1 VERLIAATPLRGS
14 NGITFGP
21 DGRLWVAEYLPG
33 RISAVDVTTGDVEVI
48 IAPDGPLQSPDDL
61 VFDADGNLWIT
72 DVAPGRVWRRSPSGE
87 LTIAAD
93 GIHNPNG
100 IAAVGNRIFVN
111 EMVPGGRVLE
121 LVASPP
127 EPACSLKV
135 LAEDLM
141 LGNAMQAGPDGD
153 LYYPHMFPGEVYR
166 ISPDGGTPT
175 LVAEVAQTVAV
186 RFDRD
191 GVLYVLS
198 IDEAGT
204 ITRIDGE
211 QRTEIVTGIPGL
223 DNAAFDADNRM
234 YVSSFS
240 SAGITEVRPD
250 GSLHEIVP
258 RGLAGPYGIA
268 VDHNGTL
275 HIADHYR
282 IDGAFLPFAHAIA
295 TSGDDLH
302 ITSQYGQV
310 TTTSRS
316 ETRTRAENL
325 DQPQGIAV
333 RPDGTLLVAEAGA
346 GRVLAISPDDVIS
359 ILAEGLG
366 RPVDVAVDAD
376 GRCYVSDEDHGTV
389 YRLDGPGPGS
399 GPRPGAGSG
408 SRLDSDSGFGPDSGS
423 GPESGFGS
431 GRGHAKPAIIV
442 DGLHAPQG
450 LTVTTD
456 GRVLVVEAGRR
467 RLVEA
472 APQIRVLAEDLP
484 VARPRP
490 LQPALSIEGLPGVP
504 RQFAALTT
512 APDGTLHL
520 GASADGSVI
529 RLPLG

>member
-33 RISAVDVTTGDVEVI
+33 RISAVDVSTGHVEVI
-48 IAPDGPLQSPDDL
+48 VGPDGPLQSPDDL
-61 VFDADGNLWIT
+61 VFDADGNLYIT

-87 LTIAAD
+87 LTVAAD

-111 EMVPGGRVLE
+111 EMIPGGRVLE
-121 LVASPP
+121 LPSSPP
-127 EPACSLKV
+127 AADPPPAADSPSAAGSPFAADSPLAAHSPVV
-135 LAEDLM
+135 LAEGLM

-166 ISPDGGTPT
+166 ISPDGGTPV

-186 RFDRD
+186 RFDRN

-204 ITRIDGE
+204 ITRIDGD
-211 QRTEIVTGIPGL
+211 QRTEIVTGIAGL

-234 YVSSFS
+234 FISSFS
-240 SAGITEVRPD
+240 SAGITEVLPD
-250 GSLHEIVP
+250 GSLREIVP

-268 VDHNGTL
+268 VDDNGEL

-282 IDGAFLPFAHAIA
+282 LDGAFLPFAHALA
-295 TSGDDLH
+295 AAGDELH
-302 ITSQYGQV
+302 FTSQYGQV
-310 TTTSRS
+310 ITTSGP

-325 DQPQGIAV
+325 DQPQGITV
-333 RPDGTLLVAEAGA
+333 RPDGTLIVAEAGA
-346 GRVLAISPDDVIS
+346 GRVLSIAPDDTVS
-359 ILAEGLG
+359 VLAEGLG

-389 YRLDGPGPGS
+389 YRLPHQD
-399 GPRPGAGSG
+399 
-408 SRLDSDSGFGPDSGS
+408 D
-423 GPESGFGS
+423 
-431 GRGHAKPAIIV
+431 AKPTIV
-442 DGLHAPQG
+442 ADGLHAPQG
-450 LTVTTD
+450 LTVTPI

-472 APQIRVLAEDLP
+472 APQLRVVAEDLP
-484 VARPRP
+484 VAPPRP
-490 LQPALSIEGLPGVP
+490 IQPALMIEGLPGVP
-504 RQFAALTT
+504 RQFAALAA
-512 APDGTLHL
+512 APDGTVLL
-520 GASADGSVI
+520 GASGDGSVL
-529 RLPLG
+529 RLHVD

>member
-33 RISAVDVTTGDVEVI
+33 RISAVDVNTGHVEVI
-48 IAPDGPLQSPDDL
+48 VAPDGPLQSPDDL
-61 VFDADGNLWIT
+61 VFDADGNLYIT

-87 LTIAAD
+87 LTVAAD

-100 IAAVGNRIFVN
+100 IAAIGNRIFVN
-111 EMVPGGRVLE
+111 EMIPGGRVLE
-121 LVASPP
+121 LVSALSPTPAPSSPAPPASAPLSPTSTPP
-127 EPACSLKV
+127 SPASGLRELKV
-135 LAEDLM
+135 LAEGLM

-166 ISPDGGTPT
+166 ISPDGGTPI

-186 RFDRD
+186 RFDRN
-191 GVLYVLS
+191 GVLFVLS

-204 ITRIDGE
+204 ITRIDGD
-211 QRTEIVTGIPGL
+211 QRSEIVTGIPGL

-234 YVSSFS
+234 FVSSFS
-240 SAGITEVRPD
+240 SAGITEIRPD

-268 VDHNGTL
+268 VDDDGEL

-282 IDGAFLPFAHAIA
+282 LDGAFLPFAHAVA

-302 ITSQYGQV
+302 FTSQYGQV
-310 TTTSRS
+310 ITTSGS

-325 DQPQGIAV
+325 DQPQGITV
-333 RPDGTLLVAEAGA
+333 RPDGTLIVAEAGA
-346 GRVLAISPDDVIS
+346 GRVLAIAPDDVVTV
-359 ILAEGLG
+359 LAEGLG
-366 RPVDVAVDAD
+366 RPVDVAADAD
-376 GRCYVSDEDHGTV
+376 GRCYVADEDHGTV
-389 YRLDGPGPGS
+389 YRLDGPAS
-399 GPRPGAGSG
+399 GHG
-408 SRLDSDSGFGPDSGS
+408 D
-423 GPESGFGS
+423 
-431 GRGHAKPAIIV
+431 AKPTILA

-450 LTVTTD
+450 LTVTAT
-456 GRVLVVEAGRR
+456 GRILVVEAGRR

-472 APQIRVLAEDLP
+472 APQARVLAEDLP
-484 VARPRP
+484 VASPRP
-490 LQPALSIEGLPGVP
+490 TPPALLIEGLPGVP
-504 RQFAALTT
+504 RQFAALATT
-512 APDGTLHL
+512 PDGSVLI

-529 RLPLG
+529 RIPLD